1 MEFQFIPEAS
11 YEDSL
16 NNYLTEPDLF
26 EWIHVEACSPSTT
39 DTLSSS
45 YSDIS
50 SPPYSD
56 IPSSPCPSAPLTPQS
71 EYSAY
76 HNQSLAGT
84 ELDISALTLD
94 EDLMSPLLDED
105 LMSPLLDED
114 LMSPLL
120 DEMELE
126 METAPWDSPL
136 GGDAGKWQI
145 NLRQCTPS
153 ASQTP
158 PDTPLASSSAYSS
171 PGTLASSS
179 PSSSTCSSPTT
190 APLVLMSPS
199 PAGYARSSRAKGGL
213 ARKPTGPIR
222 RSRRTTK
229 LADAPRIHRC
239 NWDGCTKSYPRACDL
254 AKHKK
259 RHVKPFGCCSC
270 TSRFSTQKDR
280 ERHDLSKHRKGDHLI
295 CPYPNCQ
302 HTTARKDN
310 LANHILR
317 KHKTRGESLEG
328 VSHR

>member
-1 MEFQFIPEAS
+1 MAFQFISEAS

-16 NNYLTEPDLF
+16 NNYVTEPDLF

-39 DTLSSS
+39 NTLSSS
-45 YSDIS
+45 YSDMS
-50 SPPYSD
+50 SPYSD
-56 IPSSPCPSAPLTPQS
+56 MPSSPCPSAPP
-71 EYSAY
+71 EYFAY

-84 ELDISALTLD
+84 ELDISALNLD
-94 EDLMSPLLDED
+94 DD

-136 GGDAGKWQI
+136 GGDVGKWQI
-145 NLRQCTPS
+145 NLGS
-153 ASQTP
+153 ASQSP

-171 PGTLASSS
+171 PGTLAFSS

-190 APLVLMSPS
+190 ASLVLVSPS
-199 PAGYARSSRAKGGL
+199 PAGYARASRAKGGP

-229 LADAPRIHRC
+229 LADAPRIHHC

-280 ERHDLSKHRKGDHLI
+280 ERHDLSKHRKGDHLV

-302 HTTARKDN
+302 HKTARKDN

-328 VSHR
+328 VNYR